1 METRANSITPPDSIL
16 LGSSVLRG
24 EGSASGK
31 HPINKGRFYT
41 RSSLLERKKTGRV
54 GARVHAQE
62 GHRAKGGRAVRRG
75 LQIRGREGKAE
86 GKGGNGTGDEEETE
100 KDGGEGRRVPDR
112 FRSTVR
118 LVSRRACKYRTRVPQ
133 EGERLIGG

>member
-62 GHRAKGGRAVRRG
+62 GHRAKGEEGSAPRVTDTRARREG
-75 LQIRGREGKAE
+75 GREGWKR
-86 GKGGNGTGDEEETE
+86 
-100 KDGGEGRRVPDR
+100 DGG
-112 FRSTVR
+112 
-118 LVSRRACKYRTRVPQ
+118 
-133 EGERLIGG
+133 